1 MTNQK
6 QMMEKISV
14 LDSKL
19 ENLHSDNLSS
29 RTAVMELLTKINDR
43 LDQLGKNT
51 SHSCCGEP
59 VIIQTTPHA
68 NVVHQPILDS
78 CSSCR
83 DSKKEKISV
92 SLPSVRSE
100 GSTCFT
106 SRERN
111 DQVCASNLNVAS
123 IRTSSDAE
131 NVSDKN
137 ISVSRP
143 GVVLVPDSQDELS
156 TKPWIVANGT
166 SSPGV
171 TCTSG
176 LHSMTSSV
184 ESQSKQGSLLRSV
197 SFEPDR
203 KVKGSVC
210 SKLVPPDN
218 REPSTNGDGCKL
230 VVRQGGSLPNG
241 TNCVVS
247 IANHSS
253 ISTTASTTSLLTE
266 VTSVHWADHSKTF
279 TSPPQQL
286 ILPRSSYPA
295 SVQIIPAPSPQSPRT
310 DHQTGSV
317 TNSADKNEPTH
328 NTAQERVAEIESH
341 HQRPATVCPV
351 SINPVVRSPVPNYY
365 PVVMSTGPSNFL
377 PQQTTLV
384 VSSSGACTSSQS
396 SSDQHSSRIPL
407 VNVSPSSVQKNIP
420 SGYITLSHA
429 ANVITSCHPT
439 HHVTPAWQPQPV
451 VATTASHSVQ
461 QGKELHVSPPAG
473 AATAQRSGKWPAIE
487 RRPPASSDF

>member
-19 ENLHSDNLSS
+19 DNLHSDNLSS

-51 SHSCCGEP
+51 SDSCCGGP

-92 SLPSVRSE
+92 SIPSVRSE
-100 GSTCFT
+100 DSTCFT

-111 DQVCASNLNVAS
+111 DQFCASNLNVAS
-123 IRTSSDAE
+123 MRTSSDVE
-131 NVSDKN
+131 NVPDKD
-137 ISVSRP
+137 ISGSRP
-143 GVVLVPDSQDELS
+143 GVVLVPDSPDELS
-156 TKPWIVANGT
+156 SKPQIVANGT

-171 TCTSG
+171 TSG
-176 LHSMTSSV
+176 LHSMTSPV
-184 ESQSKQGSLLRSV
+184 ESQSKQGGSLRSV
-197 SFEPDR
+197 SFEPDS

-210 SKLVPPDN
+210 SKQVPPDN

-247 IANHSS
+247 IAKQSS
-253 ISTTASTTSLLTE
+253 IATTASTTSLLTE
-266 VTSVHWADHSKTF
+266 VTSVHQAEHSKTF

-295 SVQIIPAPSPQSPRT
+295 SVQIIPAPSLQSPRT

-317 TNSADKNEPTH
+317 TNSANKNEPTH

-351 SINPVVRSPVPNYY
+351 SINPVVRSPVTKYY

-407 VNVSPSSVQKNIP
+407 VNVSPNSVQKNIP

-429 ANVITSCHPT
+429 ANGITSCHPT

-451 VATTASHSVQ
+451 VTTTASHSVQ

-473 AATAQRSGKWPAIE
+473 AATAQRSGK
-487 RRPPASSDF
+487 